1 MAAYYGN
8 LKRFCRDHS
17 LTIILTI
24 LGVTSTGIGMW
35 FVWPLE
41 PDRWFDIFSGI
52 GAGLGT
58 VAVMNWLAG
67 PFYERNKPERR
78 E

>member
-1 MAAYYGN
+1 
-8 LKRFCRDHS
+8 
-17 LTIILTI
+17 
-24 LGVTSTGIGMW
+24 MW